1 MRAANKIILAS
12 VFGNALEFYDFT
24 LYGVFAAIIAN
35 QYFPGSD
42 DSSKLLYSLAA
53 FAVGFFTRP
62 IGAILFGHFGDR
74 YGRKNALSLSVLLMG
89 VPTFIISVSPN
100 YHQIGIAASLLIF
113 SCRLLQGVFTGGEY
127 NGAAIFAIE
136 HVGKKCPGFIGGLIT
151 GSCVI
156 GATLATFIGACTQRP
171 GMPDWA
177 WRIPFLL
184 GAVISFLGYF
194 VRRKIAETPEFVALE
209 SENKLSRVPL
219 LKAFISRPRSCL
231 ISFMLG
237 GLNGA
242 LSYTMFGFLNIYL
255 SRYLGIPMDVAM
267 QLNLVGLFVF
277 MLGAPLMGHLLDLF
291 GHQKFFNFAISGIMI
306 FAIPIF
312 IAISTKNIALI
323 IVGQIFLGLFTASI
337 GGSGHAVMQ
346 ALFPVADRYSGIA
359 FNFSLGMALLGGMT
373 PIVYVAMIE
382 KHQVNLLFPAFF
394 LMGLTAIFAMILLM
408 NRAFVKNASGSF
420 SLDAK

>member
-1 MRAANKIILAS
+1 MVKAANKIILAS

-35 QYFPGSD
+35 QYFPGGNET
-42 DSSKLLYSLAA
+42 SKLLYSLAA

-62 IGAILFGHFGDR
+62 IGAVLFGHLGDR
-74 YGRKNALSLSVLLMG
+74 YGRKNALSLSILLMG
-89 VPTFIISVSPN
+89 IPTCLISISPS
-100 YHQIGIAASLLIF
+100 YQQVGIAASIF
-113 SCRLLQGVFTGGEY
+113 IFMCRLLQGVFTGGEY

-156 GATLATFIGACTQRP
+156 GATLATFMGACTQMP
-171 GMPDWA
+171 GMPYWA
-177 WRIPFLL
+177 WRVPFLVGGL
-184 GAVISFLGYF
+184 ISLVGYF
-194 VRRKIAETPEFVALE
+194 IRRKIGETPEFIALE
-209 SENKLSRVPL
+209 EQNKLSRIPL
-219 LKAFISRPRSCL
+219 FKAFISRPRSCL

-255 SRYLGIPMDVAM
+255 SRYLGIPMSIAM
-267 QLNLVGLFVF
+267 QLNLIGLLVF
-277 MLGAPLMGHLLDLF
+277 MLGAPFMGYLLDLL
-291 GHQKFFNFAISGIMI
+291 GHLRFFNFAICGIMTL
-306 FAIPIF
+306 AVPIF
-312 IAISTKNIALI
+312 IAISTKNTVLI
-323 IVGQIFLGLFTASI
+323 IVGQILLGLSTASI
-337 GGSGHAVMQ
+337 AGSGHAVMQ

-373 PIVYVAMIE
+373 PIIYVSMIE

-394 LMGLTAIFAMILLM
+394 LMGLTAIFAVVLLI
-408 NRAFVKNASGSF
+408 NRAFVKSMASGI
-420 SLDAK
+420 